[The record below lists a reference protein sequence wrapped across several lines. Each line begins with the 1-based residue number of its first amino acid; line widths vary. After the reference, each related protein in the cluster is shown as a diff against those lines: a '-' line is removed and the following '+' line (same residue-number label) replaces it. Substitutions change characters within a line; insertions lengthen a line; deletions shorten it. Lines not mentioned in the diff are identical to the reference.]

1 MSESEVKEEEIV
13 ENEAAEVSPR
23 TSVLDFRLNEFLIS
37 NARCSS
43 TMKIWAMHNWVPRR
57 LGGNVCSARN

>member
-37 NARCSS
+37 NSF
-43 TMKIWAMHNWVPRR
+43 AMPAVVRR
-57 LGGNVCSARN
+57 